1 MSDITL
7 IDDSE
12 QSSLVTNGIAK
23 NGEMY
28 LKKAGSTDAG
38 SIVVYDSGVWK
49 TFADEFVSIDGVL
62 QTEAGDF
69 LLTEA
74 GQFLAFN

>member
-12 QSSLVTNGIAK
+12 QSSLVTNGLAK
-23 NGEMY
+23 NGELY
-28 LKKAGSTDAG
+28 LKKTGSTDAG

-49 TFADEFVSIDGVL
+49 TFADEFVSTDGVL

>member
-12 QSSLVTNGIAK
+12 QSSLITNGLAK
-23 NGEMY
+23 NGELY

-38 SIVVYDSGVWK
+38 SIVVYDSGAWK
-49 TFADEFVSIDGVL
+49 TFADEFVSTDGIL